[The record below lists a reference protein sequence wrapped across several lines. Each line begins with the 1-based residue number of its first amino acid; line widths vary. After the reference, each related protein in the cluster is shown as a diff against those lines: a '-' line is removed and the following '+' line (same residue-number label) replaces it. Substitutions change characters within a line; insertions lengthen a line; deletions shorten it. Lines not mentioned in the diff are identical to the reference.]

1 MRRTPLGKISTLTGS
16 AEFFV
21 LLERRRVGDGREV
34 FVTGDPQFESL
45 GKKLAALKLKAPL
58 PDDSLVKLVR
68 RGVLVCAGYG
78 LGCDFTLFTVD
89 SVTSTQ

>member
-1 MRRTPLGKISTLTGS
+1 VTDVK
-16 AEFFV
+16 
-21 LLERRRVGDGREV
+21 
-34 FVTGDPQFESL
+34 FVTGDQQFEPTS
-45 GKKLAALKLKAPL
+45 KKLATLKFKAPV
-58 PDDSLVKLVR
+58 PDDSPVKMVR